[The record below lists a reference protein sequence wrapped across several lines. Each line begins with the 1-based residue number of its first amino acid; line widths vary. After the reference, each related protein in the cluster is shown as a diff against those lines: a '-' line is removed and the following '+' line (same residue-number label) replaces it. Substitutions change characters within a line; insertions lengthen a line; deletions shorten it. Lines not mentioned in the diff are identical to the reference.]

1 METGAFFIDADYWN
15 RIEKQEKTSVIL
27 HKKGK
32 IALELLHFLLFYK

>member
-32 IALELLHFLLFYK
+32 I